1 MAKSKKKTEVEVV
14 VAKSTYE
21 IYIDSVSTF
30 INSKDE
36 AERKYRNAVG
46 REPISCYFYRHD
58 WDENDNLIETY
69 MIG

>member
-1 MAKSKKKTEVEVV
+1 MSKKNKEPKVFKT
-14 VAKSTYE
+14 TYE
-21 IYIDSVSTF
+21 IWVDNISTI

-46 REPISCYFYRHD
+46 REPISCYFYKHD